1 MRIALYRIR
10 QKIKKKVNLAVN
22 NLFQKNRAY
31 NKYVFRKIYKKD
43 LFNSRSGNVNP
54 VSKSG
59 SGSDIE
65 QTREIIQ
72 ALPRL
77 FKKYNIKSILD
88 VPCGDFYWMQHVKLE
103 GINYT
108 GGDIVSEIIYKNKN
122 NYATNTINF
131 FELDIVNDPLP
142 KVDLII
148 CRDLLVH
155 LKNPQIIAALN
166 NIKKSGSKYL
176 LTTSFK
182 NTTQNADNDKIGFW
196 RPINIQL
203 TPFNLTNPID
213 EIYENCT
220 EANGRYNDKFILLF
234 QIN

>member
-1 MRIALYRIR
+1 MRIALYKIR
-10 QKIKKKVNLAVN
+10 RKIKKKVNLAVN
-22 NLFQKNRAY
+22 NLFQNNRAY
-31 NKYVFRKIYKKD
+31 NKYVFSKIYKKD
-43 LFNSRSGNVNP
+43 LFNSRSGNDNP

-88 VPCGDFYWMQHVKLE
+88 APCGDFYWMQHVQLD
-103 GINYT
+103 GIDYL
-108 GGDIVSEIIYKNKN
+108 GGDIVPEIIYKNKN
-122 NYATNTINF
+122 NYATNTIKF
-131 FELDIVNDPLP
+131 CELDIVNDPLP

-182 NTTQNADNDKIGFW
+182 NTTQNADNDSIGFW

-213 EIYENCT
+213 EIFENCT